1 MLLIAITGVHTQ
13 NSCNMYNRLYEG
25 LVKAKIAVRLPE
37 PKWVYAKRN
46 TVQTKDRA
54 VNHMVEHDLDHA

>member
-1 MLLIAITGVHTQ
+1 MLLVTITGVNTQ
-13 NSCNMYNRLYEG
+13 NSCNMDDRLYEG

-46 TVQTKDRA
+46 TVQTKDR
-54 VNHMVEHDLDHA
+54 VVDHMVEHELDHA